1 MSNSMRVTAPFSL
14 MAGLMLFSLVHAA
27 DPMAQHEHEHHVQ
40 TAEKPELGTH
50 PFVSAMDASMG
61 KMMTDMHAHVYS
73 GNWDVDFLMMMIPHH
88 QGAIDMAKLVLEH
101 GKDPLT
107 RQLAEEI
114 IAAQQTE
121 IAAMRARV
129 EALQGGSHQDQE
141 FPPLTGT
148 RGSEN

>member
-1 MSNSMRVTAPFSL
+1 MRVAASCGL
-14 MAGLMLFSLVHAA
+14 LAGLLLLPPAHAA
-27 DPMAQHEHEHHVQ
+27 EPMAEHEHHAPA
-40 TAEKPELGTH
+40 AESPEPGAH
-50 PFVSAMDASMG
+50 PFVTQMDASMG
-61 KMMTDMHAHVYS
+61 KMMTDMHGHAYS
-73 GNWDVDFLMMMIPHH
+73 GNWDVDFLRMMIPHH
-88 QGAIDMAKLVLEH
+88 QGAIDMAKLVLMH

-129 EALQGGSHQDQE
+129 EALEGGGQGEDA

-148 RGSEN
+148 RGTEN